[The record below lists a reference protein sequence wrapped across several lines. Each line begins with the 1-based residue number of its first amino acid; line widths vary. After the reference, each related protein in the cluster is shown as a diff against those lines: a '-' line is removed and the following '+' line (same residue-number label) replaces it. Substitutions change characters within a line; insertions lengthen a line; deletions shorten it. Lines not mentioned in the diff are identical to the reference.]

1 MADYTTLTLTR
12 DEGVARIT
20 LNRPEALNALDEAM
34 ARELLAAATAC
45 DDDRAVRAVV
55 IAGAGRAFS
64 VGGDLKSFAAQGE
77 ALPTH
82 LKDVTTYAHAAVSRL
97 ARMRAPV
104 LASVHGAAAGFG
116 MSLVGACDLAIAA
129 DNAKFT
135 LAYTRIGL
143 TPDGS
148 SSYSLPRTIGMKR
161 ALELA
166 LTNPTLDAAQARDW
180 GLVNW
185 VVPADELEAEA
196 TRIARELAAGPTSAF
211 AGAKALMRSGGS
223 ESLESQMERETR
235 AISEIARGADARE
248 GIDAFLAKRAASFGG
263 E

>member
-1 MADYTTLTLTR
+1 MADFTTLTLTR
-12 DEGVARIT
+12 DAGIARIT
-20 LNRPEALNALDEAM
+20 LNRPEAMNALDEMM

-45 DDDRAVRAVV
+45 DDDRAVRVVV

-64 VGGDLKSFAAQGE
+64 VGGDLKSFTAQGE

-104 LASVHGAAAGFG
+104 LAVVHGAAAGFG
-116 MSLVGACDLAIAA
+116 MSLVAACDLAIAA
-129 DNAKFT
+129 DGAKFT
-135 LAYTRIGL
+135 LAYTRVGL

-148 SSYSLPRTIGMKR
+148 SSYSLPRILGMKR

-185 VVPADELEAEA
+185 VVPADELDAEA
-196 TRIARELAAGPTSAF
+196 TRIATDLAAGPTSAF

-235 AISEIARGADARE
+235 AISDIARTADARE
-248 GIDAFLAKRAASFGG
+248 GIAAFLEKRAASFSGD
-263 E
+263 